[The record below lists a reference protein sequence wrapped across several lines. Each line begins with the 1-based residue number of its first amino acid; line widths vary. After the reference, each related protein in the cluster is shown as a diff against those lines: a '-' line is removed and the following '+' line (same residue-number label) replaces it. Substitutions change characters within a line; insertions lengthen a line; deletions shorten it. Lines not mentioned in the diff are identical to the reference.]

1 VNRSTG
7 LVAWGLLAVALAG
20 CASSL
25 ESSWKDPST
34 TAESLHFRKI
44 LVVAM
49 ARDGSMRRA
58 AEDQLVR
65 ALQEGPRGK
74 AGELTAVPSYVE
86 LPDAK
91 LGDADGTRELVEA
104 RGYDG
109 MIMLSIL
116 SAQQKLSVDP
126 PMYTPMWGYYGRAGM
141 LYDPGSVRSD
151 TIVRVQTNIYSVASG
166 KLLWSGV
173 SRTTNPRNV
182 EHLVNDVVRDDV
194 HALRDQG
201 LLPPKK

>member
-1 VNRSTG
+1 MRRSD
-7 LVAWGLLAVALAG
+7 LLLALGSLALVLAG
-20 CASSL
+20 CANSL
-25 ESSWKDPST
+25 ESSWRDPAT
-34 TAESLHFRKI
+34 NADSLHFHKI

-49 ARDGSMRRA
+49 TRDGGMRRS

-65 ALQEGPRGK
+65 ALQESPRAK
-74 AGELTAVPSYVE
+74 SGELTVTPSYVE
-86 LPDAK
+86 VPDAK
-91 LGDADGTRELVEA
+91 LGDVEKARATVEA

-109 MIMLSIL
+109 VVMLTPL
-116 SAQQKLSVDP
+116 SAQQKITVDP

-151 TIVRVQTNIYSVASG
+151 TIVRVQTNIYSVKDG
-166 KLLWSGV
+166 KLLWSGT

-182 EHLVNDVVRDDV
+182 ERLVENVVRDVV

-201 LLPPKK
+201 LLPPAP

>member
-1 VNRSTG
+1 VRRFD
-7 LVAWGLLAVALAG
+7 LLLALGSLALVLAG
-20 CASSL
+20 CANSL
-25 ESSWKDPST
+25 ESSWRDPAT
-34 TAESLHFRKI
+34 TADSLHFHKI

-49 ARDGSMRRA
+49 TRDGGMRRS

-65 ALQEGPRGK
+65 ALQESPRAK
-74 AGELTAVPSYVE
+74 SGELTVTPSYVE
-86 LPDAK
+86 VPDAK
-91 LGDADGTRELVEA
+91 LGDVEKARATVEA

-109 MIMLSIL
+109 VVMLTPL
-116 SAQQKLSVDP
+116 SAQQKITVDP

-151 TIVRVQTNIYSVASG
+151 TIVRVQTNIYSVKDG
-166 KLLWSGV
+166 KLLWSGT

-182 EHLVNDVVRDDV
+182 ERLVENVVRDVV

-201 LLPPKK
+201 LLPPAP